1 MNGEIYVKKITIL
14 GVTGSIGTQ
23 TLDVIRS
30 DINNFTIV
38 GISANTNCEKIILI
52 IEEFKPKYVAMMDEE
67 ASLKLKEYCKSNKKS
82 TIILQGLDGLNYIS
96 TLPEVDIVV
105 TSVVGMIG
113 LVPTMKAINAGKDI
127 ALANKETL
135 VVAGKLVIDAA
146 KKNHVNILPVDSE
159 HGAIFQCLQGNR
171 LETVNKIILTAS
183 GGPFRGKSKQQLVEI
198 KPEEALKHPK
208 WNMGR
213 KISIDSST
221 LMNKGL
227 EVIEAHW
234 LFGVDYEDIQV
245 VVHPQSIIHSM
256 VEYVDGSVIA
266 QLSSTDMR
274 LPIQYAI
281 NYPERKN
288 TVIEKLDFYNMG
300 NLTFEKPDMDTFKCL
315 KLAFKAGKMD
325 GNMPAIM
332 NAANEVAV
340 ELFLDYKIS
349 YLQIEDIIENCMNKF
364 THDSN
369 PNLEEIL
376 KVDLMVREYVRNSYD
391 KE

>member
-1 MNGEIYVKKITIL
+1 MKRLTIL

-23 TLDVIRS
+23 TLDVIRN
-30 DINNFTIV
+30 DIKNFSVV
-38 GISANTNCEKIILI
+38 GISANTSWEKIIPI
-52 IEEFKPKYVAMMDEE
+52 IEEFKPKYVAMMDEL
-67 ASLKLKEYCKSNKKS
+67 ASLMLKKYCAQKKD
-82 TIILQGLDGLNYIS
+82 TTEILHGLEGLNYIS

-135 VVAGKLVIDAA
+135 VAAGGIVIDAA
-146 KKNHVNILPVDSE
+146 KKNNVKILPVDSE

-183 GGPFRGKSKQQLVEI
+183 GGPFRGKNRQELIEI

-208 WNMGR
+208 WNMGK

-234 LFGVDYEDIQV
+234 LFGVDYDDIQV

-256 VEYVDGSVIA
+256 VEYIDGSVIA
-266 QLSSTDMR
+266 QMGAADMK
-274 LPIQYAI
+274 LPIQYAL
-281 NYPERKN
+281 NYPTRKN
-288 TVIEKLDFYNMG
+288 PVIDKLDFYNMA
-300 NLTFEKPDMDTFKCL
+300 NLTFEKPDMDTFNCL
-315 KLAFKAGKMD
+315 KLAYKAGRMG

-332 NAANEVAV
+332 NAANEIAV
-340 ELFLDYKIS
+340 ELFLEYKIK
-349 YLQIEDIIENCMNKF
+349 YLQIEEIIEKCMNEFDHKI
-364 THDSN
+364 N
-369 PNLEEIL
+369 PSLEGILEVDL
-376 KVDLMVREYVRNSYD
+376 KVRGYVRNNYD
-391 KE
+391 KR

>member
-1 MNGEIYVKKITIL
+1 MKKVTIL

-23 TLDVIRS
+23 TLDVIRK
-30 DINNFTIV
+30 DIDNFTIV
-38 GISANTNCEKIILI
+38 GVSANTNCEKVISI

-67 ASLKLKEYCKSNKKS
+67 ASLTLREYCRGKEYSVE
-82 TIILQGLDGLNYIS
+82 ILQGLEGLNYIS
-96 TLPEVDIVV
+96 TLPEVDMVV

-113 LVPTMKAINAGKDI
+113 LVPTIKAINAGKDI

-135 VVAGKLVIDAA
+135 VAAGSLVMDAA
-146 KKNHVNILPVDSE
+146 RKNHVNILPVDSE
-159 HGAIFQCLQGNR
+159 HGAIFQCLQGNK
-171 LETVNKIILTAS
+171 LKNVNKIILTAS
-183 GGPFRGKSKQQLVEI
+183 GGPFRGKNKQQLMGI
-198 KPEEALKHPK
+198 TPEEALKHPK
-208 WNMGR
+208 WNMGK

-234 LFGVDYEDIQV
+234 LFDVDYEDIQV

-256 VEYVDGSVIA
+256 VEYVDGSVMA

-288 TVIEKLDFYNMG
+288 TVIDKLDFYNMG

-315 KLAFKAGKMD
+315 NLAYRAGKMG

-340 ELFLDYKIS
+340 ELFLNYRIK
-349 YLQIEDIIENCMNKF
+349 YLEIEDIIEKCMNEF
-364 THDSN
+364 EHNIN

-376 KVDLMVREYVRNSYD
+376 EIDLKVREYLRNNYD

>member
-1 MNGEIYVKKITIL
+1 MKKVTIL

-23 TLDVIRS
+23 TLDVIRN
-30 DINNFTIV
+30 DIDNFSIL
-38 GISANTNCEKIILI
+38 GISANTNWEKIIPI
-52 IEEFKPKYVAMMDEE
+52 IEEFKTKYVVMMDED
-67 ASLKLKEYCKSNKKS
+67 ASLKLKNYCRDKNYS
-82 TIILQGLDGLNYIS
+82 TEILKGLDGLNYIS
-96 TLPEVDIVV
+96 TLPEVELVV

-113 LVPTMKAINAGKDI
+113 LIPTIKAINAGKDI

-135 VVAGKLVIDAA
+135 VVAGELVMKAA
-146 KKNHVNILPVDSE
+146 KENNVNILPVDSE
-159 HGAIFQCLQGNR
+159 HGAIFQCLQGNS
-171 LETVNKIILTAS
+171 LINVSKIILTAS
-183 GGPFRGKSKQQLVEI
+183 GGPFRGKNKQQLMEI
-198 KPEEALKHPK
+198 KPEQALKHPK
-208 WNMGR
+208 WNMGK

-256 VEYVDGSVIA
+256 VEYIDGSVIA

-281 NYPERKN
+281 NYPKRN
-288 TVIEKLDFYNMG
+288 NAVIDKLDFYNMG

-315 KLAFKAGKMD
+315 ELAYKAGKI
-325 GNMPAIM
+325 GGTMPAIM

-340 ELFLDYKIS
+340 ELFLDYKIK
-349 YLQIEDIIENCMNKF
+349 YLQIEYIIESCMNRFQHKE
-364 THDSN
+364 N
-369 PNLEEIL
+369 PNLEDILEIDL
-376 KVDLMVREYVRNSYD
+376 KVREYVRNNYD
-391 KE
+391 NQ

>member
-1 MNGEIYVKKITIL
+1 MKKVAIL

-23 TLDVIRS
+23 TLDVIRR
-30 DINNFTIV
+30 DIHNFAII
-38 GISANTNCEKIILI
+38 GISANTSWEKVILI

-67 ASLKLKEYCKSNKKS
+67 ASLKLKECCTEKKYA
-82 TIILQGLDGLNYIS
+82 TEILQGIEGLNYIS
-96 TLPEVDIVV
+96 TLPEVDVVV

-113 LVPTMKAINAGKDI
+113 LVPTIKAINAGKDI

-135 VVAGKLVIDAA
+135 VAAGALVMEAA
-146 KKNHVNILPVDSE
+146 RKNHVNILPVDSE
-159 HGAIFQCLQGNR
+159 HGAIFQCLQGNK
-171 LETVNKIILTAS
+171 LEDVSKIILTAS
-183 GGPFRGKSKQQLVEI
+183 GGPFRGKNKQELMKI
-198 KPEEALKHPK
+198 TPEEALKHPK

-234 LFGVDYEDIQV
+234 LFNVDYKDIQV
-245 VVHPQSIIHSM
+245 VVHPESIIHSM
-256 VEYVDGSVIA
+256 VEYRDGSVIA

-281 NYPERKN
+281 NYPERN
-288 TVIEKLDFYNMG
+288 NSVIDRLDFYNMG

-315 KLAFKAGKMD
+315 KLAYRAGEMG

-340 ELFLDYKIS
+340 ELFLDYKVK
-349 YLQIEDIIENCMNKF
+349 YLEIEEIIEKCMNKF
-364 THDSN
+364 EHKLN

-376 KVDLMVREYVRNSYD
+376 EIDLRVREYVRNNYD
-391 KE
+391 KK

>member
-1 MNGEIYVKKITIL
+1 MKKVTIL

-23 TLDVIRS
+23 TLDVIRN
-30 DINNFTIV
+30 DINNFDIV
-38 GISANTNCEKIILI
+38 GISANTNWEKIIPI
-52 IEEFKPKYVAMMDEE
+52 IEEFKPKYVAMMDRE
-67 ASLKLKEYCKSNKKS
+67 ASVKLEKHCREKNYS
-82 TIILQGLDGLNYIS
+82 TEILQGLEGLNYIS
-96 TLPEVDIVV
+96 TLAEVDVVV

-113 LVPTMKAINAGKDI
+113 LVPTIKAINAGKDI

-135 VVAGKLVIDAA
+135 VAAGGLVMEAA
-146 KKNHVNILPVDSE
+146 RKNHVNILPVDSE

-171 LETVNKIILTAS
+171 LENVNKIILTAS

-208 WNMGR
+208 WNMG
-213 KISIDSST
+213 KKVSIDSST

-234 LFGVDYEDIQV
+234 LFGVDYENIQV

-281 NYPERKN
+281 NYPERN
-288 TVIEKLDFYNMG
+288 NAVIDKLDFYNMG

-315 KLAFKAGKMD
+315 KLAYSAGRMG

-340 ELFLDYKIS
+340 ELFLDYKIK
-349 YLQIEDIIENCMNKF
+349 YLQIEYIIEKCMNKF
-364 THDSN
+364 EHQTR

-376 KVDLMVREYVRNSYD
+376 EIDLRVREYVRNNYD